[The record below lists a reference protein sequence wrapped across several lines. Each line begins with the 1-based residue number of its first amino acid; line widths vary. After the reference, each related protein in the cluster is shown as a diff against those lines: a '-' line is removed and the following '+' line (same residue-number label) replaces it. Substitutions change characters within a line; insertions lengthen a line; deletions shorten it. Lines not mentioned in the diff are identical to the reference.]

1 MFKHLRAPERLFR
14 IGQWAIALLFAFFLT
29 QVGSALI
36 ADLPS
41 MSHYPEHESFRDKA
55 AIAKVEQEMAP
66 TEAAL
71 RKVQQQIQ
79 QKERLLNENEQ
90 SYEKAKE
97 SFNNWLAARST
108 TEQSEQNPQV
118 LAKTRQ
124 LDAMLKAQAGI
135 QADIAALGDQRAAIE
150 ESRRPFQE
158 RIAEL
163 NWQADEAYAR
173 AVRKGELKAFGI
185 RLAFVLPLLIIAI
198 WLFRAHR
205 RGRQWPFVWGFIL
218 FALFAFFFEL
228 VPYLPSFGGYVRY
241 GVGAILT
248 FVVGRALINAL
259 QRYLERKAQ
268 EQQAPQ
274 EERKQEISYEKA
286 LQAMAHNRCPSCER
300 AIPAVEGAQVDFC
313 MHCGLK
319 LNNKCPVCGLRKNA
333 FFLFCPS
340 CGSAAENSPTG
351 GTIKQ
356 A

>member
-14 IGQWAIALLFAFFLT
+14 IGQWAIALLLAFFLT

-36 ADLPS
+36 ADLPLIS
-41 MSHYPEHESFRDKA
+41 SYPEHENFRDKA
-55 AIAKVEQEMAP
+55 AIAQVEQEMAS
-66 TEAAL
+66 TEASL

-79 QKERLLNENEQ
+79 QKERLLSENEQ
-90 SYEKAKE
+90 NYEKAKE

-118 LAKTRQ
+118 LARTRQ

-150 ESRRPFQE
+150 ESRRPFLN
-158 RIAEL
+158 RINEI
-163 NWQADEAYAR
+163 NQQADEAYGK
-173 AVRKGELKAFGI
+173 AVRTAELKAFGI
-185 RLAFVLPLLIIAI
+185 RLAFVLPLLIVAV

-205 RGRQWPFVWGFIL
+205 KGRQWPFVWGFIL

-241 GVGAILT
+241 GVGALLT
-248 FVVGRALINAL
+248 FVGGRALINAL

-286 LQAMAHNRCPSCER
+286 LQAMSQNRCPSCER
-300 AIPAVEGAQVDFC
+300 SVPAVEGAQVDFC

-319 LNNKCPVCGLRKNA
+319 LNNKCPSCGLRKNA

-340 CGSAAENSPTG
+340 CGSAAESAPG
-351 GTIKQ
+351 ASGME
-356 A
+356 